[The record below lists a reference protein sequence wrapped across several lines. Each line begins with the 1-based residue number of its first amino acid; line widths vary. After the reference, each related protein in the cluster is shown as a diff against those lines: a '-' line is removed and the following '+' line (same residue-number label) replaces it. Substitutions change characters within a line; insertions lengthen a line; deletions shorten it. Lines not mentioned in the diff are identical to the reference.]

1 MVEIEK
7 TWITIFFSAKRK
19 GYNTQTVEL
28 NFNHATKEYTICTKN
43 EEMVSFNGDSI
54 MVSIMKLEALKSC
67 INYINKE
74 LLK

>member
-28 NFNHATKEYTICTKN
+28 TFNHKTRLYSICTGN
-43 EEMVSFNGDSI
+43 EEAVSFEGDSI
-54 MVSIMKLEALKSC
+54 AISMLKLQALKAC